1 MKRSECLKRSKNK
14 QMLKMKIK
22 MKYFLMNQKKG
33 TKEMYL
39 QMRQRKQTS
48 RAVNRVLMTEIMRLI
63 SWRLEVLVWREREG
77 RKLLNLL
84 KTLLKI
90 KKISRAI
97 SKRKREKLTIKKILL
112 IRLVR
117 KSLMKSLRNKLMYLS
132 KIRSLSKMMFK
143 FYSK

>member
-39 QMRQRKQTS
+39 RMRQRKQMS

>member
-22 MKYFLMNQKKG
+22 TKYFLMNQKKG

-39 QMRQRKQTS
+39 RMRQRKQMS

>member
-1 MKRSECLKRSKNK
+1 MKRRECLKRSKNK

-39 QMRQRKQTS
+39 QMRQRKQMS

>member
-48 RAVNRVLMTEIMRLI
+48 RAVNRVLMTEIMQLI

-77 RKLLNLL
+77 RKLLSLL

-117 KSLMKSLRNKLMYLS
+117 KSLMKYLRNKLMYLS

>member
-22 MKYFLMNQKKG
+22 TKYFLMNQKKG

-39 QMRQRKQTS
+39 RMRQRKQMS

-117 KSLMKSLRNKLMYLS
+117 KSLMKYLRNKLMYLS